1 VKAHLQRF
9 PFGAWLTTLRRM
21 RLRLFLLISVS
32 VAALLALP
40 AAASAYFVHVVAPGE
55 SLSSIAAQDGLTVD
69 ELAAAN
75 GISPNAQLPAGS
87 TVQIP
92 PQQSGVG
99 VTPASGST
107 GSASA
112 GDGDSDVDDT
122 GSGATAAPANTAPS
136 GSYVVQPGDTLSGI
150 AASAGMSVN
159 QLAALNGLNPN
170 AYLISGTAIR
180 LPGAPATVSA
190 SGDTGSSTSAGGS
203 YVVQPGDT
211 LTAIAARAG
220 MSVDQLAAL
229 NGLNPNT
236 YLISGTAIRVGGAG
250 STEFVSG
257 GGTSSSAAG
266 QPVGSAAEGQ
276 PTDPPY
282 PTPET
287 VSAPEVGS
295 IAAANGVPS
304 SLADAIA
311 WQESGFNNDL
321 VSSADA
327 RGVMQILPGTWQWIQ
342 NDLNQGPALAPA
354 SAADNVRG
362 GVLLLHSLLTATGG
376 DPALAAA
383 GYYQGLPSVQQN
395 GMYPSTQ
402 QYVQD
407 VMSLEH
413 QFGGGG

>member
-1 VKAHLQRF
+1 MH
-9 PFGAWLTTLRRM
+9 
-21 RLRLFLLISVS
+21 LRLSLLITI
-32 VAALLALP
+32 AAGAFLMIP
-40 AAASAYFVHVVAPGE
+40 ATSWAYFVHVVAPGE
-55 SLSSIAAQDGLTVD
+55 SLSSIAAQDGLSVQQ
-69 ELAAAN
+69 LAAAN
-75 GISPNAQLPAGS
+75 GLSPDAQLIAGS

-92 PQQSGVG
+92 PQGAG
-99 VTPASGST
+99 VTGAPVPIASPTSTAVTGST
-107 GSASA
+107 AVAGATS
-112 GDGDSDVDDT
+112 GDGDNDADDIGSAAT
-122 GSGATAAPANTAPS
+122 ASAIPATATSGA
-136 GSYVVQPGDTLSGI
+136 
-150 AASAGMSVN
+150 
-159 QLAALNGLNPN
+159 
-170 AYLISGTAIR
+170 
-180 LPGAPATVSA
+180 
-190 SGDTGSSTSAGGS
+190 

-220 MSVDQLAAL
+220 MTVSQLAAA
-229 NGLNPNT
+229 NGLDPNG
-236 YLISGTAIRVGGAG
+236 YLLSGTVLRVGSG
-250 STEFVSG
+250 SGPVYVSANT
-257 GGTSSSAAG
+257 TSASTASS
-266 QPVGSAAEGQ
+266 QPVGAAAEGS

-282 PTPET
+282 PTPERVT
-287 VSAPEVGS
+287 APQVGS
-295 IAAANGVPS
+295 IAAANGVPA

-342 NDLNQGPALAPA
+342 SNLNPGPPLAPA

-407 VMSLEH
+407 VLSLEH

>member
-122 GSGATAAPANTAPS
+122 GSGDTAAPANAAPS

-150 AASAGMSVN
+150 AARAGMSVN
-159 QLAALNGLNPN
+159 
-170 AYLISGTAIR
+170 
-180 LPGAPATVSA
+180 
-190 SGDTGSSTSAGGS
+190 
-203 YVVQPGDT
+203 
-211 LTAIAARAG
+211 
-220 MSVDQLAAL
+220 QLAAL

-236 YLISGTAIRVGGAG
+236 YLISGTAIRVGGSG

>member
-9 PFGAWLTTLRRM
+9 RLRAWFTTLRHM
-21 RLRLFLLISVS
+21 RLRLFLLIFVS
-32 VAALLALP
+32 VGALLALP

-69 ELAAAN
+69 QLAAAN
-75 GISPNAQLPAGS
+75 GLSPDAQLIVGS

-92 PQQSGVG
+92 PQESGV
-99 VTPASGST
+99 SGAPVSSST
-107 GSASA
+107 DSVSA
-112 GDGDSDVDDT
+112 GDGDTDADDS
-122 GSGATAAPANTAPS
+122 GSSAAPS
-136 GSYVVQPGDTLSGI
+136 GSYVVQPGDTLS
-150 AASAGMSVN
+150 
-159 QLAALNGLNPN
+159 
-170 AYLISGTAIR
+170 
-180 LPGAPATVSA
+180 
-190 SGDTGSSTSAGGS
+190 
-203 YVVQPGDT
+203 
-211 LTAIAARAG
+211 AIAARAG

-229 NGLNPNT
+229 NGLNPNA
-236 YLISGTAIRVGGAG
+236 YLISGTAISLGGSG
-250 STEFVSG
+250 GTEFVSA

-266 QPVGSAAEGQ
+266 QPVGAAAEGQ

-327 RGVMQILPGTWQWIQ
+327 RGVMQILPGTWQYIQ
-342 NDLNQGPALAPA
+342 SDLNPGPPLA
-354 SAADNVRG
+354 SASATDNVRG

-395 GMYPSTQ
+395 GMYPDTQ

-407 VMSLEH
+407 VMSLEQ

>member
-1 VKAHLQRF
+1 VKCHLQRF
-9 PFGAWLTTLRRM
+9 RLLAELTTLRHM
-21 RLRLFLLISVS
+21 RVRLFLLISVS
-32 VAALLALP
+32 VGALLALP

-55 SLSSIAAQDGLTVD
+55 SLSSIAAQDGLSVGQ
-69 ELAAAN
+69 LAAAN
-75 GISPNAQLPAGS
+75 GLSPNAELTAGS

-92 PQQSGVG
+92 PQQPGV
-99 VTPASGST
+99 S
-107 GSASA
+107 
-112 GDGDSDVDDT
+112 
-122 GSGATAAPANTAPS
+122 AAPTAGTASTTTVSTTSADTAPS
-136 GSYVVQPGDTLSGI
+136 GSYVVQPGDTLSAI
-150 AASAGMSVN
+150 AARAGMTVD

-170 AYLISGTAIR
+170 AYLISGTALR
-180 LPGAPATVSA
+180 LPGSPGTEES
-190 SGDTGSSTSAGGS
+190 SEDTGSAAASTSEGGS

-211 LTAIAARAG
+211 LSAIAARAG
-220 MSVDQLAAL
+220 MTVDQLAAL
-229 NGLNPNT
+229 NGLNPNA
-236 YLISGTAIRVGGAG
+236 YLISGTALRLPGTG
-250 STEFVSG
+250 TEFVSAD
-257 GGTSSSAAG
+257 TSSSDAASD
-266 QPVGSAAEGQ
+266 QPVGTVAEGQ

-282 PTPET
+282 PTPQT

-295 IAAANGVPS
+295 IAAENGVPA

-342 NDLNQGPALAPA
+342 SDLNQGAPLEPA
-354 SAADNVRG
+354 SATDNVRG

-407 VMSLEH
+407 VLSLEH
-413 QFGGGG
+413 QFGGG